1 MSLFKRI
8 EISLMIAVM
17 TSFCFSM
24 VSFAV
29 VSDDIRE
36 DILRLHIIANSDSEK
51 DQELKLKV
59 RDALLAGGEEYF
71 DGSINIDNAKEKLL
85 PELNSLEQIAED
97 TIKAS
102 GFDYD
107 VQITL
112 KREYFTTRTYK
123 DITLPAGKYLSL
135 NVKIGEA
142 NGKNWWC
149 VMFPPMC
156 VSAADENTVLA
167 SVLNT
172 NELNLVNRN
181 PKYEPRFKFV
191 ELIESIKNRISS

>member
-8 EISLMIAVM
+8 EISLMIAVF
-17 TSFCFSM
+17 TSLCFSM
-24 VSFAV
+24 VSFAM

-51 DQELKLKV
+51 DQQLKLKV
-59 RDALLAGGEEYF
+59 RDALLASGKECF
-71 DGSINIDNAKEKLL
+71 DGSINIDNATKKLL
-85 PELNSLEQIAED
+85 PELDTLEKIAED
-97 TIKAS
+97 AIKSS
-102 GFDYD
+102 GFDYG
-107 VQITL
+107 VKITL
-112 KREYFTTRTYK
+112 KKEYFTTRTYE

-156 VSAADENTVLA
+156 VSAADENTILA

-181 PKYEPRFKFV
+181 PKYEPRFKIV